1 MSLHPPLLKTE
12 RAEFLVEC
20 LDLPKAS
27 GVEDA
32 KWEHFQL
39 AHLNDDSLF
48 RIENKSRQIAW
59 SFLIAME
66 AVAEAVLYGQS
77 SFFVSINIDEAK
89 EKIRYA
95 KLVYENLQVGGMPKL
110 KTDNQLEL
118 EFSNGARILSLPS
131 KAPRG
136 KPRFNVYLDEYA
148 HVQHDRIIYTGAL
161 PVVSK
166 GGRIRIGSSP
176 FGASGVFWEI
186 FTESMQPYPGY
197 SRKRTPWW
205 EVQAFCLNVREAR
218 RLAPQMLTAAR
229 VDLFGND
236 RIKAIYANMPEE
248 DFRQEYEAEFVD
260 ETTAWISWD
269 EIKANQDRDLL
280 CAMATM
286 RGSDRSGITDAI
298 EQILTWL
305 RANKVEL
312 AFGAGVDIGR
322 TRNLTECFLI
332 GKSTTNQ
339 YPLRLTLSLDNVGF
353 DDQEGVLA
361 EVLTKLPVFKMLI
374 DRNGIGMNL
383 AENLGR
389 RFPVKAEG
397 VDFTN
402 ATKQLWATGSKMLFQ
417 QKKVPI
423 PVDRELAYQIHSI
436 KKHVSPSKNLIF
448 DTARNEKHHADK
460 FWGHSLGLA
469 AVNSSPSPIVN
480 MRTFHRTAEEILG
493 LD

>member
-1 MSLHPPLLKTE
+1 LSLHPPIFKTE

-27 GVEDA
+27 GVEEA
-32 KWEHFQL
+32 VWEHFQL

-95 KLVYENLQVGGMPKL
+95 NAVYENLQVGNLPKII
-110 KTDNQLEL
+110 TNNQLEI
-118 EFSNGARILSLPS
+118 EFDNGARILSLPS

-205 EVQAFCLNVREAR
+205 EVRAFCRNVVEAR
-218 RLAPQMLTAAR
+218 RLAPAILTSER
-229 VDLFGND
+229 VSLFGND

-269 EIKANQDRDLL
+269 EIRNNQDDTLL
-280 CAMATM
+280 CALGSM
-286 RGSDRSGITDAI
+286 RGSSRDHVIAAIDRLCAWLQSG
-298 EQILTWL
+298 L
-305 RANKVEL
+305 VEL
-312 AFGAGVDIGR
+312 GFGAGVDIGR
-322 TRNLTECFLI
+322 TRNATEIFLL
-332 GKSTTNQ
+332 GKATTGH
-339 YPLRLTLSLDNVGF
+339 YPLRLALTLDAVEF
-353 DDQEGVLA
+353 DGQMDVMC
-361 EVLTKLPVFKMLI
+361 EVLTRLPVFKMLI
-374 DRNGIGMNL
+374 DHNGIGRNL
-383 AENLGR
+383 AENLAKK
-389 RFPVKAEG
+389 FPGKAEG

-402 ATKQLWATGSKMLFQ
+402 TSKQVWATDSKMYFQ

-423 PVDRELAYQIHSI
+423 PKDRDLAYQIHSI
-436 KKHVSPSKNLIF
+436 KKTVTPSKNLVF

-460 FWGHSLGLA
+460 FWAHSLALA
-469 AVNSSPSPIVN
+469 SFATGYQWGSIS
-480 MRTFHRTAEEILG
+480 
-493 LD
+493 